1 MVVISRHKCC
11 VDTGAI
17 EKNGHHPKVG
27 PNLSLGLLLDT
38 LFSSQTEERTS
49 KITKTEFFA
58 RVEGSNLY

>member
-1 MVVISRHKCC
+1 MSTHKCS

-27 PNLSLGLLLDT
+27 PNVSLGLLLDT

-49 KITKTEFFA
+49 KITKTEFSA
-58 RVEGSNLY
+58 RVAGRNLY